1 MSEKERGNIVI
12 KEIPHVS
19 DEIME
24 RFRVHEVAKISDGFA
39 KYGTLRPEIKP
50 LRDGMHM
57 CGQAVT
63 VKCAPGDLSALEL
76 AAEAI
81 VPGNVVVVAAGEQ
94 DNIAFADE
102 YIGKLLKAKGAAGLV
117 VDGAVRDESAL
128 VENGM
133 PVYARCTNNK
143 RYNGQGEV
151 SINIPVNCGG
161 LVVNPGDI
169 IVGDDDG
176 VVAVPYYDAERAL
189 ALADKKV
196 AGEER
201 LQGIIDGGA
210 RFTDLAKCDDKIA
223 VWRE

>member
-1 MSEKERGNIVI
+1 MNLTQKENVIV

-19 DEIME
+19 SELLE
-24 RFRVHEVAKISDGFA
+24 RFKEHEVAKISDGFA

-50 LRDGMHM
+50 LQEGMHM
-57 CGQAVT
+57 HGQAVT
-63 VKCAPGDLSALEL
+63 VKCAPGDFSALEK
-76 AAEAI
+76 AAEVI
-81 VPGNVVVVAAGEQ
+81 QPGNVVVVDAGEQ
-94 DNIAFADE
+94 DSFAFAGE
-102 YIGKLLKAKGAAGLV
+102 YIICLLKAKGAGGLV
-117 VDGAVRDESAL
+117 VDGAIRDKTAMIESG
-128 VENGM
+128 V
-133 PVYARCTNNK
+133 PVYARSVNAA
-143 RYNGQGEV
+143 RYCHEDAV
-151 SINIPVNCGG
+151 EINVPINCGG
-161 LVVNPGDI
+161 LVVYPGDI

-176 VVAVPYYDAERAL
+176 VIAVPSYDAERAL